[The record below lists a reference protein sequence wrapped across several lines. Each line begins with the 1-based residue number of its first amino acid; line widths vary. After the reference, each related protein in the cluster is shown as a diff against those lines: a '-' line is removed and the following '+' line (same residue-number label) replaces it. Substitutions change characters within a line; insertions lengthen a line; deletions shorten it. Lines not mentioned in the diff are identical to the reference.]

1 MRPCKLQRHIET
13 KHHNLTTKPREFFD
27 RKLNELRSQKKA
39 IQTFGTVNTKA
50 TEASY
55 RVALRI
61 AKAGKPHNIG
71 ETLLLPAA
79 KDMCSVMMGEAA
91 AAKLD
96 AIPMSDNTIQRRISD
111 MAADVKEQVLDAIRE
126 SPFFSIQLDESTDV
140 ANCAQLMVY
149 VRFIK
154 ELSVQE
160 EFLFCHPLPART
172 TAAEIFKALN
182 DFIQEHHIDWSRCCG
197 ICTDGARAMT
207 GRHSGLV
214 KQVQAVAPAA
224 VWSHCIIHRQALA
237 TKRMPKE
244 LRTVLDEAVKIVN
257 LIKSRAMNA
266 RLFSILCNEMG
277 AHFHQLLLHSEVR
290 WLSRGKVLTRLC
302 DLREEV
308 LLFLAEIDSP
318 LVKHM
323 EDAKWIAMLA
333 YLSDIFDQIN
343 TLNTSL
349 QGKECHVFLAH
360 DQVSAFR
367 KKLDLWCAC
376 VEQGSVEMFPTLED
390 VVEQTGL
397 QLNCVQQV
405 VIAHL
410 KGLREQFG
418 DYFGE
423 ETLANQWVRNP
434 FSFPVTPRDGLTL
447 QEEEAL
453 VELNSNMDLKQKMG
467 EVSLAH
473 FWLSVETEFPH
484 LTKKAVKVFIP
495 FTSTY
500 LCECGFSALTTI
512 KSKYRSRLR
521 VEDDLRLFL
530 STAHPRINRLCA
542 SKTQTHCSH

>member
-1 MRPCKLQRHIET
+1 MI
-13 KHHNLTTKPREFFD
+13 
-27 RKLNELRSQKKA
+27 
-39 IQTFGTVNTKA
+39 
-50 TEASY
+50 
-55 RVALRI
+55 
-61 AKAGKPHNIG
+61 
-71 ETLLLPAA
+71 
-79 KDMCSVMMGEAA
+79 GEAA

-96 AIPMSDNTIQRRISD
+96 AIPMSDNTIQRHISD
-111 MAADVKEQVLDAIRE
+111 MADDVKEQVLDAIRE

-140 ANCAQLMVY
+140 ANCATLMVY

-154 ELSVQE
+154 ELNVQE

-207 GRHSGLV
+207 GRHRGLV
-214 KQVQAVAPAA
+214 KQVQAVA

-244 LRTVLDEAVKIVN
+244 LHTVLDEAVKIVN

-277 AHFHQLLLHSEVR
+277 AHFHQLLLHSEVW

-318 LVKHM
+318 LLKHM
-323 EDAKWIAMLA
+323 EDAKWVAMLA
-333 YLSDIFDQIN
+333 YLSDIFDWIN

-367 KKLDLWCAC
+367 KKLDLWCTR
-376 VEQGSVEMFPTLED
+376 VERGSVEMFPILED

-405 VIAHL
+405 VIPNF

-418 DYFGE
+418 DFLGE

-434 FSFPVTPRDGLTL
+434 FSFPVTLRDGLTL

-467 EVSLAH
+467 VTCTLLA
-473 FWLSVETEFPH
+473 V
-484 LTKKAVKVFIP
+484 
-495 FTSTY
+495 
-500 LCECGFSALTTI
+500 CG
-512 KSKYRSRLR
+512 
-521 VEDDLRLFL
+521 D
-530 STAHPRINRLCA
+530 
-542 SKTQTHCSH
+542 

>member
-1 MRPCKLQRHIET
+1 MRPRKLRRHIET
-13 KHHNLTTKPREFFD
+13 KHHSLTTKPREFFD
-27 RKLNELRSQKKA
+27 RKLTELQSQKKA
-39 IQTFGTVNTKA
+39 TQTFATVNTKA

-111 MAADVKEQVLDAIRE
+111 MAADVKEQVLDAIRD

-160 EFLFCHPLPART
+160 EFLFCHPLPAHT
-172 TAAEIFKALN
+172 TAALN
-182 DFIQEHHIDWSRCCG
+182 NFVQENHVYWSRCCG
-197 ICTDGARAMT
+197 ICTDASGARAMT

-244 LRTVLDEAVKIVN
+244 LRTVLDEAIKIVN
-257 LIKSRAMNA
+257 LIKSRALNA

-277 AHFHQLLLHSEVR
+277 AHFHQLLLQSEVR
-290 WLSRGKVLTRLC
+290 WLSRDKVLTRLC

-323 EDAKWIAMLA
+323 EDAKWVAMLA
-333 YLSDIFDQIN
+333 YLSDIFDRIN

-349 QGKECHVFLAH
+349 QGKDCHVFLAH
-360 DQVSAFR
+360 DQVSAFK
-367 KKLDLWCAC
+367 KKLDLWCAR
-376 VEQGSVEMFPTLED
+376 VERGSVEMFPTLDD
-390 VVEQTGL
+390 VVEKTGL
-397 QLNCVQQV
+397 QLEFVQQV

-453 VELNSNMDLKQKMG
+453 VELNSNMDLKQKMSEG
-467 EVSLAH
+467 SLAH

-500 LCECGFSALTTI
+500 LCECGFSALTMI

-530 STAHPRINRLCA
+530 STAHPRIDRLCA

>member
-1 MRPCKLQRHIET
+1 M
-13 KHHNLTTKPREFFD
+13 
-27 RKLNELRSQKKA
+27 S
-39 IQTFGTVNTKA
+39 
-50 TEASY
+50 
-55 RVALRI
+55 
-61 AKAGKPHNIG
+61 
-71 ETLLLPAA
+71 
-79 KDMCSVMMGEAA
+79 EAA

-96 AIPMSDNTIQRRISD
+96 VIPMSDNTIQRRISD

-126 SPFFSIQLDESTDV
+126 SHFFSIQLDESTDV

-160 EFLFCHPLPART
+160 KFLFCHPLPART
-172 TAAEIFKALN
+172 TAAELFKALN
-182 DFIQEHHIDWSRCCG
+182 DFIQENHIDWSRCFG

-244 LRTVLDEAVKIVN
+244 LRAVLDEAVKIVN
-257 LIKSRAMNA
+257 LIKSRALNA

-277 AHFHQLLLHSEVR
+277 AHFNQLLLHSEVR

-323 EDAKWIAMLA
+323 EDAKWVAMLA
-333 YLSDIFDQIN
+333 YLSDIFDRIN

-360 DQVSAFR
+360 DQVSAFK
-367 KKLDLWCAC
+367 KKLDLWCAR
-376 VEQGSVEMFPTLED
+376 VERGSVEMFPTLED
-390 VVEQTGL
+390 VVEKTGL
-397 QLNCVQQV
+397 HLDFVQQV

-423 ETLANQWVRNP
+423 DTLANQWVRNP
-434 FSFPVTPRDGLTL
+434 FFFPVTPRDGLTM
-447 QEEEAL
+447 QEEKAL
-453 VELNSNMDLKQKMG
+453 VELNSNMDLKQKMS

-473 FWLSVETEFPH
+473 FWLSVEAEFPH

-500 LCECGFSALTTI
+500 LCECGFSALTMI

-521 VEDDLRLFL
+521 VTPDAQPCYQMSSGPDHLTHLQYYLLDL
-530 STAHPRINRLCA
+530 T
-542 SKTQTHCSH
+542 

>member
-1 MRPCKLQRHIET
+1 
-13 KHHNLTTKPREFFD
+13 
-27 RKLNELRSQKKA
+27 
-39 IQTFGTVNTKA
+39 
-50 TEASY
+50 
-55 RVALRI
+55 
-61 AKAGKPHNIG
+61 
-71 ETLLLPAA
+71 
-79 KDMCSVMMGEAA
+79 MGEAA

-96 AIPMSDNTIQRRISD
+96 AIPMSDNTIQHRTSD

-154 ELSVQE
+154 ELSAQE
-160 EFLFCHPLPART
+160 EFLFCHPLPA
-172 TAAEIFKALN
+172 
-182 DFIQEHHIDWSRCCG
+182 
-197 ICTDGARAMT
+197 
-207 GRHSGLV
+207 
-214 KQVQAVAPAA
+214 
-224 VWSHCIIHRQALA
+224 LA

-244 LRTVLDEAVKIVN
+244 LRAVLDEAVKIVN
-257 LIKSRAMNA
+257 LIKSHAMNA
-266 RLFSILCNEMG
+266 RLFSILCNKMG
-277 AHFHQLLLHSEVR
+277 AHFHQLLLHSEIR

-302 DLREEV
+302 DLHEEV

-323 EDAKWIAMLA
+323 EDAKWVAMLA
-333 YLSDIFDQIN
+333 YLSDIFDRIN

-367 KKLDLWCAC
+367 KKLDLWCAR
-376 VEQGSVEMFPTLED
+376 VERGSVEMFPTLED
-390 VVEQTGL
+390 VVEKTGL
-397 QLNCVQQV
+397 QLDCVRQV

-453 VELNSNMDLKQKMG
+453 VELNSNMDLKQKMS

-473 FWLSVETEFPH
+473 FWLSVETKFPH

-500 LCECGFSALTTI
+500 LCECGFSALTMI
-512 KSKYRSRLR
+512 KSKYQSRLR
-521 VEDDLRLFL
+521 VEDDLRLFPFY
-530 STAHPRINRLCA
+530 SASPHQPPVRIKDTDSLFPL
-542 SKTQTHCSH
+542 K

>member
-1 MRPCKLQRHIET
+1 
-13 KHHNLTTKPREFFD
+13 
-27 RKLNELRSQKKA
+27 
-39 IQTFGTVNTKA
+39 
-50 TEASY
+50 
-55 RVALRI
+55 
-61 AKAGKPHNIG
+61 
-71 ETLLLPAA
+71 
-79 KDMCSVMMGEAA
+79 MMGEAAA

-111 MAADVKEQVLDAIRE
+111 MAADVKEQVLDTICE

-154 ELSVQE
+154 ELSAQE
-160 EFLFCHPLPART
+160 EFLFCHPLMART
-172 TAAEIFKALN
+172 TAAEIFRALN

-207 GRHSGLV
+207 GRHSSLV
-214 KQVQAVAPAA
+214 KQVQAVASAA

-244 LRTVLDEAVKIVN
+244 LRMVLDEAVKTVN

-266 RLFSILCNEMG
+266 CLSSILCNEMG

-302 DLREEV
+302 DLRKEV

-323 EDAKWIAMLA
+323 EDAKRVAMLA
-333 YLSDIFDQIN
+333 YLFDIFDRIN

-367 KKLDLWCAC
+367 KKLDLWCAR
-376 VEQGSVEMFPTLED
+376 VERGLVEMFPTLED

-418 DYFGE
+418 DYFRE
-423 ETLANQWVRNP
+423 ETLANQWVRNL

-473 FWLSVETEFPH
+473 FWLSVETEFLH

-500 LCECGFSALTTI
+500 QCECGFSALTTI
-512 KSKYRSRLR
+512 KSKYRSRLW
-521 VEDDLRLFL
+521 
-530 STAHPRINRLCA
+530 N
-542 SKTQTHCSH
+542 